1 MKTSVEIPDEL
12 FKLAI
17 QFAQRN
23 RTTINA
29 LIEDGLCRVLNDQ
42 KIKTKTAFK
51 LKDASVRGEAM
62 LITDL
67 RRWQEM
73 EEEHVIAK
81 VKKSLTN
88 SA

>member
-1 MKTSVEIPDEL
+1 MKTSVEISDEL
-12 FKLAI
+12 FKLAV
-17 QFAQRN
+17 QFARRN
-23 RTTINA
+23 RTTMSE
-29 LIEDGLCRVLNDQ
+29 LIEDGLRRVLNDQ

-62 LITDL
+62 LIKDPQ
-67 RRWQEM
+67 RWQEL
-73 EEEHVIAK
+73 EDEHVISR

>member
-1 MKTSVEIPDEL
+1 MKISVEISDEL
-12 FKLAI
+12 FKSAV
-17 QFAQRN
+17 QFARRN

-29 LIEDGLCRVLNDQ
+29 LIEDGLRRVLSVQ
-42 KIKTKTAFK
+42 RIETETTFK

-62 LITDL
+62 LITDP
-67 RRWQEM
+67 RCWQEM
-73 EEEHVIAK
+73 EEAHVISR